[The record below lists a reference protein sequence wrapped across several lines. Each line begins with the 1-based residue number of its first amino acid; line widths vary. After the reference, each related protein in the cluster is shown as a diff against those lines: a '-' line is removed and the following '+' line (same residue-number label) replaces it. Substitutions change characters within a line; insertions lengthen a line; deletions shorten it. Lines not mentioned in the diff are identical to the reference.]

1 MKSKNALRTLACAS
15 SAIALVM
22 VIQAPA
28 SAQETA
34 DSATATTDNA
44 PQPAE
49 AIVVTGSRLAR
60 AGFQAP
66 TPVTV
71 LGQEE
76 IARQGAANIGDAL
89 NQLPAFRAQSTPA
102 TAGVSLQNAG
112 AQLSDLRG
120 LGANRTLVLVNGR
133 RFVSGTVAGNALS
146 PAGAVDLNMI
156 PTALVARSEVVTG
169 GASAAYGSDAVA
181 GVVNLILDDRL
192 DGLRGSAQFG
202 MSERGDNFERFFS
215 LAGGTS
221 FAGGAGHLVLAG
233 EYADSDGIKSC
244 YDRPFCAAEVA
255 PISNPTPQ
263 TNGLP
268 RQILLPNA
276 RPTSASWG
284 GLIVSG
290 PLRGT
295 EFADDGTTFQ
305 HDYGTYYGAGL
316 FQSGGSADPRNAY
329 FDNFP
334 LMAPVERYSLY
345 GQLSYEVAPDT
356 NFKLDA
362 SYGRVKAE
370 LIGAQTR
377 DTSITIQRDNP
388 FLPASVVDSMTTLG
402 LTSFTFGR
410 IGQDLGPMVGR
421 TTRETARIAA
431 GLDGRIGSNWS
442 WDVYYQYGQTDYA
455 QTAANN
461 RINDNF
467 TRAVDAVRAGDGS
480 IVCRSTLTDPS
491 NPLVQGCAP
500 LNLFGQNNFSAA
512 AKAYSYGT
520 AQQNTKLTQHVA
532 AATFRGDLFEGWA
545 GPVPVAFGAEY
556 RVEDAEGTADPV
568 STALRFYTSPGS
580 GITGPATKVKEAF
593 AEAALPLARDLP
605 FIQSLEINGAVRLT
619 DYSTSGTVTTWKV
632 GGVWEVSSLLRLRA
646 TRSRDIRA
654 PNFFELYSPP
664 SSSFQRIDDPRFGG
678 ASALVPIIVGGNDQL
693 RPETADTFTAGIV
706 LSPMDGLRIAA
717 DYYDINLEGA
727 ISTLGGGTIVTRCEQ
742 GAAEFC
748 ALVDRDPTT
757 EQLLRVRNVNL
768 NVNSLKVRGVDFE
781 ASYRTALG
789 DGSLDVRLLG
799 THVID
804 LVTVDSGGP
813 VDRAGMNGAPTSQT
827 SGLPSWTLTGN
838 VGWSK
843 GPFAAQLQGRYLSK
857 GLYNAQL
864 IGPGQEGYSPT
875 APNSISDNEIGAR
888 FYLNLTS
895 QITVY
900 ESGRQKLEFFG
911 VANNLLDTMPPDNTP
926 SSSGPGNAV
935 LYDVIGRAYKIGVRF
950 AY

>member
-1 MKSKNALRTLACAS
+1 MRPFSAFRSLGTTS
-15 SAIALVM
+15 SIIAM
-22 VIQAPA
+22 AFCHHAPLM
-28 SAQETA
+28 AQQDDAATSSTA
-34 DSATATTDNA
+34 DNA
-44 PQPAE
+44 PSTE

-60 AGFQAP
+60 GGFQAP

-76 IARQGAANIGDAL
+76 IARQGSANIGDAL
-89 NQLPAFRAQSTPA
+89 NQLPSFRAQSTPA
-102 TAGVSLQNAG
+102 TAGVSLANAG

-133 RFVSGTVAGNALS
+133 RFISGTVAGNPLS

-156 PTALVARSEVVTG
+156 PTSLVARTEVVTG

-192 DGLRGSAQFG
+192 EGLRGSAQLG
-202 MSERGDNFERFFS
+202 MAERGDNVERFYS
-215 LAGGTS
+215 LAAGTS
-221 FAGGAGHLVLAG
+221 FAGGAGHIVLAG
-233 EYADSDGIKSC
+233 EYAGSDGIGSC

-255 PISNPTPQ
+255 PITNPNPQ
-263 TNGLP
+263 ANGLP

-276 RPTSASWG
+276 RPATASWG

-295 EFADDGTTFQ
+295 EFADDGSTFQ

-334 LMAPVERYSLY
+334 LVAPVERYSLY
-345 GQLSYEVAPDT
+345 GQLRYDLGSDLE
-356 NFKLDA
+356 FKMDA
-362 SYGRVKAE
+362 SYGRVTAE
-370 LIGAQTR
+370 LVGAQTR
-377 DTSITIQRDNP
+377 DTNIVIQRDNP
-388 FLPASVVDSMTTLG
+388 FLPEAVVDRMTALG

-431 GLDGRIGSNWS
+431 GLEGRIGQGWS

-455 QTAANN
+455 QTASNN

-467 TRAVDAVRAGDGS
+467 LRAVDAVEASDGS
-480 IVCRSTLTDPS
+480 IVCRSTLTDPT

-512 AKAYSYGT
+512 AKAYAYGT
-520 AQQNTKLTQHVA
+520 AQQNTKLTQHVV
-532 AATFRGDLFEGWA
+532 AATLRGDLFEGWA
-545 GPVPVAFGAEY
+545 GAIPVAIGAEY
-556 RVEDAEGTADPV
+556 RVEDAEGSADPV

-580 GITGPATKVKEAF
+580 GITGPAVEVKEAF

-605 FIQSLEINGAVRLT
+605 FMQSLELNGAVRVT

-632 GGVWEVSSLLRLRA
+632 GGVWDVSSLLRVRA

-678 ASALVPIIVGGNDQL
+678 ASELVPVLIGGNEQL
-693 RPETADTFTAGIV
+693 RPETADTFTAGV
-706 LSPMDGLRIAA
+706 VVSPMRGLRIAA
-717 DYYDINLEGA
+717 DYYDIRLDGA
-727 ISTLGGGTIVTRCEQ
+727 ISTLGGGTIVARCEQ

-748 ALVDRDPTT
+748 ALIDRDPATQ
-757 EQLLRVRNVNL
+757 QLLGVRNINL

-781 ASYRTALG
+781 ASYRTRLA
-789 DGSLDVRLLG
+789 DGTLDIRLLG

-804 LVTVDSGGP
+804 LITVDSGGT

-827 SGLPSWTLTGN
+827 SGVPSWTVTGN

-843 GPFAAQLQGRYLSK
+843 GPFAAQLQGRYVSS
-857 GLYNAQL
+857 GVYNALL
-864 IGPGQEGYSPT
+864 IGPGEEGYAPT
-875 APNSISDNEIGAR
+875 ASNSISDNRIGAR
-888 FYLNLTS
+888 VYLNLNS

-900 ESGRQKLEFFG
+900 ESGRQKLELFG
-911 VANNLLDTMPPDNTP
+911 VANNLLDTMPPNNTP